1 MTLSELLATLNR
13 QPVDFKTV
21 MAVIDAEYDFTPTRF
36 INGSQVN
43 EANTNNGSC
52 KIFAFGLLHG
62 LSEQATLH
70 AFGDF
75 YTRDVLQH
83 PQGTD
88 HQNIRNFMQTGWS
101 GVQFDGEALHPHGH

>member
-1 MTLSELLATLNR
+1 MTLDALLSALAQ

-36 INGSQVN
+36 TNGDQIN

-52 KIFAFGLLHG
+52 KIFAFGQRHG

-75 YTRDVLQH
+75 YTQDVLQN
-83 PQGTD
+83 PEGTD
-88 HQNIRNFMQTGWS
+88 HQNIRNFMRTGWA
-101 GVQFDGEALHPHGH
+101 GVHFDGEALRAALQ